1 MPIILLSIFGII
13 LVVYSYKL
21 IAKKKALKEKLKEL
35 QEVEMQ
41 GDVLD
46 LDETII
52 ARKLEQQ
59 KQAEILAKR
68 KGKLN
73 VN

>member
-13 LVVYSYKL
+13 LVVYSYNL
-21 IAKKKALKEKLKEL
+21 IAKNKALKEKLKEL